1 MIMLGLISSHNV
13 IYCTSNICVISN
25 MVVSNMVVSNAGR
38 LHSYQISSSCKLNR
52 SGTPKFGMFP
62 VEMMKAGYMP
72 DKNIS

>member
-1 MIMLGLISSHNV
+1 MLFTAHPIF
-13 IYCTSNICVISN
+13 VISN
-25 MVVSNMVVSNAGR
+25 MVVSNTVVSNAGR

-62 VEMMKAGYMP
+62 VEKMKAGYMP